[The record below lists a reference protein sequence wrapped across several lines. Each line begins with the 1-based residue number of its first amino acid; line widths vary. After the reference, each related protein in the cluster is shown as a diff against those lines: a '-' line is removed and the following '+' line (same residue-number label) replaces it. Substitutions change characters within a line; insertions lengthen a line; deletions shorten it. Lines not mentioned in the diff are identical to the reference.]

1 MTLLDP
7 QCRMTNDDSSG
18 RWGQLKLK
26 IGKINLC
33 NTNATWA
40 TGSLQLHR
48 YCNHQTHVIQ
58 NSGLST
64 RAWCNASC
72 FYTVHK
78 HTPKLSS
85 AKDWFSLFD
94 HSKGGISEITRNGP
108 AVPNLSLA
116 STTIITMVK

>member
-26 IGKINLC
+26 IGKINLS
-33 NTNATWA
+33 TQNATWA

-58 NSGLST
+58 NSGLTT

-78 HTPKLSS
+78 HTPNS
-85 AKDWFSLFD
+85 AQLKIGSVYLITV
-94 HSKGGISEITRNGP
+94 KGENQRSQGM
-108 AVPNLSLA
+108 VPQSQTFL
-116 STTIITMVK
+116 